1 MRRRW
6 GASELILSPCR
17 RNVDDKI
24 QLKAQFNTEG
34 GAAAV
39 QDEVP
44 RQGKNLAAG
53 MLFVQR

>member
-1 MRRRW
+1 M
-6 GASELILSPCR
+6 SLSCR
-17 RNVDDKI
+17 PAGETDDKI

-34 GAAAV
+34 GAAEV